1 MSRTHK
7 LAPALLSSLFGVF
20 GLFGC
25 DRAEVWDTYLDTPP
39 VLGLR
44 GSVALVDAEASR
56 VVLAPVAADLT
67 LVPQSFDI
75 GHGYAAS
82 RATKPGDRLL
92 VLSRGD
98 VPRRSAEDQGPRLT
112 VLDGSPR
119 PSLLA
124 TYALTDPLSGLDV
137 DPEGRFGV
145 VFPSADD
152 ASFVLNPNELV
163 LVDLARGPAVD
174 NPFPMTLRSFGGR
187 PQAFTFTHTL
197 DLPTA
202 EKRLLVV
209 QTDRDVALVDL
220 SDLSVPEVTVKL
232 TGGTAALSPGGVAV
246 TAGAP
251 DRTDDAR
258 IAVRIQ
264 GDPNVV
270 IIDLLPVPEAEQAS
284 TPQSFR
290 VVPNIVY
297 VGGVPSDLA
306 FVQTDGG
313 LRLAATV
320 PSKHSLSLVDPTT
333 GIATEIAL
341 GAPFERISR
350 VTDIIGPSG
359 EDSDNALLWS
369 TQSASVAFVAL
380 GSTVGKP
387 YKSVERLELS
397 TPVASVV
404 DVPAPNEHLKL
415 LTSPD
420 GRAFVVL
427 NLLDRTASPLSSS
440 TYGTTITPTAD
451 GERAFLLAPSASQL
465 ASLDLTSLHPRNVQL
480 ALPIDGAFD
489 VERQDGGR
497 ALVAIH
503 ALGAIGATVL
513 DGRSPS
519 LANAREHAG
528 LLLGELQ

>member
-1 MSRTHK
+1 MRRIG
-7 LAPALLSSLFGVF
+7 LFAPLLSLA
-20 GLFGC
+20 LFGC
-25 DRAEVWDTYLDTPP
+25 DRGEVWDTYLDHPP
-39 VLGLR
+39 AHGLR
-44 GSVALVDAEASR
+44 GSIALVDAPASR
-56 VVLAPVAADLT
+56 VLVAPVAADLT

-75 GHGYAAS
+75 GHGFVAS
-82 RATKPGDRLL
+82 KTTKPGDRLL

-124 TYALTDPLSGLDV
+124 TYTLSDPLSGLDV
-137 DPEGRFGV
+137 DPEGRFAV
-145 VFPSADD
+145 VFPSASD
-152 ASFVLNPNELV
+152 ASFVQNPNELV
-163 LVDLARGPAVD
+163 LVDLGRGPAID

-187 PQAFTFTHTL
+187 PQSFTFTHTL

-209 QTDRDVALVDL
+209 QTDRDIALVDL

-232 TGGTAALSPGGVAV
+232 TGGPEALVPGGVAV

-251 DRTDDAR
+251 DRSDDAR

-270 IIDLLPVPEAEQAS
+270 IIDLLPVPEAEQAE

-297 VGGVPSDLA
+297 VGGVPTDIA

-313 LRLAATV
+313 LRLAAAV
-320 PSKHSLSLVDPTT
+320 PSKQALSLVDPTT

-341 GAPFERISR
+341 GAPLDRISR

-369 TQSASVAFVAL
+369 TLSASVAFVAL

-397 TPVASVV
+397 TPVASLVE
-404 DVPAPNEHLKL
+404 VPAPNEHLKL
-415 LTSPD
+415 LSSAD
-420 GRAFVVL
+420 GRSFVVL
-427 NLLDRTASPLSSS
+427 NLLDRTASPLSASM
-440 TYGTTITPTAD
+440 YGTTITPTPD
-451 GERAFLLAPSASQL
+451 GERAFLLSPGSTQL
-465 ASLDLTSLHPRNVQL
+465 ASLDLGSLHPQNVQL
-480 ALPIDGAFD
+480 GQGIDAAFD
-489 VERQDGGR
+489 IERQDGGR

-503 ALGAIGATVL
+503 QLGAVGVTVL

-528 LLLGELQ
+528 VLLGELQ